1 MIKKKDDLCVLGAV
15 GDINCEM
22 DNKMRWYHLGGNASR
37 HFSIRSIEREREGE
51 VTTVCQR

>member
-22 DNKMRWYHLGGNASR
+22 DNKMRWYYVGGPLGVGR
-37 HFSIRSIEREREGE
+37 HRDLLVF
-51 VTTVCQR
+51 V